1 MLGNNKKSIGFNN
14 SLYNNKGGLSA
25 AALLWK
31 TNIIANGGTIPDAT
45 LQIFDT
51 NFFIPAT
58 ANGNILNELDRL
70 NIYCG
75 LNGFEIAA
83 RTNIISSSF
92 FVSPVSSPTFDNN
105 GYKSSGTSY
114 LNLNYNPNTQG
125 VKLTQN
131 SITQFIAFKNPVLTG
146 ATRRSMGLLT
156 GGGTIR
162 LELYINDGGNRSA
175 FNSQAAVLSTS
186 TGGTGYVHFLGRRT
200 AASGANC
207 SEIIIN
213 GTSTFGSNISVTLP
227 NGNILELTSSNAGT
241 PIGDY
246 DTNYHL
252 ASGHGSKN
260 LDNTALRT
268 ILNNLFTALGV

>member
-31 TNIIANGGTIPDAT
+31 ANIIANGGTIPDAT

-58 ANGNILNELDRL
+58 ANGNILNQLDRL

-75 LNGFEIAA
+75 LDGYQIAA

-92 FVSPVSSPTFDNN
+92 FVTPVSSPTFDNN

-114 LNLNYNPNTQG
+114 LNLNYNPFTQG
-125 VKLTQN
+125 VKYNLNSASIFTIIKEPTYLT
-131 SITQFIAFKNPVLTG
+131 KNPIGAVEDGSIIRGQLQLTATSLNAFVNSTG
-146 ATRRSMGLLT
+146 ATTNTNISSIGNVFF
-156 GGGTIR
+156 GGVRTNSTN
-162 LELYINDGGNRSA
+162 INS
-175 FNSQAAVLSTS
+175 
-186 TGGTGYVHFLGRRT
+186 
-200 AASGANC
+200 
-207 SEIIIN
+207 IIN
-213 GTSTFGSNISVTLP
+213 NNIISSVNANTGIVNLNIFELVLNFRGSTFGTF
-227 NGNILELTSSNAGT
+227 
-241 PIGDY
+241 

-252 ASGHGSKN
+252 CSGHGSAN
-260 LDNTALRT
+260 LDISALRT